1 MFCVGPSHYLP
12 NEIYIMVIGQLLI
25 GGLGV
30 FLIVPIMPE
39 MISSASA
46 YYPNKITEITG
57 ISGGF
62 FGLALNVGQTLGYIF
77 GTICTKMTDFR
88 ICSDMVGLFIIIYA
102 TVYFIYG
109 GGMDFIKSMYD
120 DKIVNQHDKN
130 E

>member
-1 MFCVGPSHYLP
+1 
-12 NEIYIMVIGQLLI
+12 MVI
-25 GGLGV
+25 GGLGL

-57 ISGGF
+57 ISSGF

-77 GTICTKMTDFR
+77 GSICTKMTDFR